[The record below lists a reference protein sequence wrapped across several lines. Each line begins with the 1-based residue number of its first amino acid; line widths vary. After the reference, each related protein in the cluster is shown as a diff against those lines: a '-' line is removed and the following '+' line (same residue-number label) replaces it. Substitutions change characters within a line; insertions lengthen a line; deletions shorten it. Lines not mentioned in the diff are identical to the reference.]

1 MIFHFLKK
9 PTISCYYG
17 KQRLLHQINESKL
30 ALDIAYSNFENMT
43 DPTLIDCSIYELKAA
58 QRRYAYLLDCAKE
71 YNMSCLNNQI
81 LS

>member
-58 QRRYAYLLDCAKE
+58 QPARLCQRIRYELP
-71 YNMSCLNNQI
+71 
-81 LS
+81 

>member
-30 ALDIAYSNFENMT
+30 ALDIAHSNFENMT

-71 YNMSCLNNQI
+71 YDMSCLNNQI